1 MAEALNDTWNWKVY
15 WGGSLSDIN
24 VLHWHGMKPGIG
36 PWLECLV
43 ERPPPSRCPIELGG
57 QANVTFLRQE
67 AYYPLFTAALVAD
80 CGRMAR
86 DALAAYSSLLAHAR
100 MPGNGPPFPFFRGE
114 GGTSVWPAQPRH
126 RAGAWHTIIR
136 PAPPAVFSEH

>member
-100 MPGNGPPFPFFRGE
+100 MPGNGPPFLSG
-114 GGTSVWPAQPRH
+114 
-126 RAGAWHTIIR
+126 
-136 PAPPAVFSEH
+136 